1 MGAVRDHSSE
11 LAMKGREGADD
22 AATARALPPYERPA
36 IVWEEEL
43 PQGPNLFSACSKF
56 GGQSEVCSSASAS

>member
-1 MGAVRDHSSE
+1 
-11 LAMKGREGADD
+11 MKMREGADD
-22 AATARALPPYERPA
+22 AATAPAPPPYERPA

-56 GGQSEVCSSASAS
+56 GGQSEVCSSAPAS